1 MKKSEPIQT
10 RISVRLTPKAS
21 SNAITDYA
29 GGIVSMRITA
39 PPIEGAANAAC
50 CEFLAEALGV
60 RKSQVS
66 LVSGAKSR
74 SKVLLVTELP
84 ADESERRLMQLS
96 EKRRSAERSSAE

>member
-84 ADESERRLMQLS
+84 ADEAERRLTQLS

>member
-1 MKKSEPIQT
+1 MKKQVEPVQT

-29 GGIVSMRITA
+29 DGVVSMRITA
-39 PPIEGAANAAC
+39 PPVEGAANAAC
-50 CEFLAEALGV
+50 CAFLAEALGV

-74 SKVLLVTELP
+74 SKVLLVTEMP
-84 ADESERRLMQLS
+84 SDEAERRLTLLLEQ
-96 EKRRSAERSSAE
+96 SSR